1 MWKKCIAFSGILL
14 ALLLVIGFTRNA
26 SVDAGKTVSENDEVK
41 REIAERLGKDVNF
54 IEDAS
59 VSDNDRSSVSGN
71 EPENDSS
78 ETAQNSD
85 NDDSNQDDDSSD
97 SAQNTVEPDVL
108 DEEGCLY
115 VIKADGNRLG
125 SVSIVSGNAFVFMQS
140 DGSVWQGDYDSSVA
154 DSRVI
159 DWSFYRDDS
168 LTSYDIPNHV
178 KSIGQFAFA
187 RSALQE
193 IVIPD
198 GVTSIGYAAFYHC
211 DQLEK
216 VEIPDSVTEIKEH
229 AFENTPWFND
239 FMENGSQDFLIVGDG
254 VLLAYRGTEKQ
265 ITLPDEVKTVADGAI
280 PEDIEIIK

>member
-54 IEDAS
+54 IEDTS

-71 EPENDSS
+71 EPENDCTVSS
-78 ETAQNSD
+78 ES
-85 NDDSNQDDDSSD
+85 
-97 SAQNTVEPDVL
+97 TVAEPDIL

-115 VIKADGNRLG
+115 VIRADGNRLG
-125 SVSIVSGNAFVFMQS
+125 SVPIVSGNAFVFMQS

-198 GVTSIGYAAFYHC
+198 GVNSIGYAAFYHC

-229 AFENTPWFND
+229 AFENTPWLSD

>member
-14 ALLLVIGFTRNA
+14 ALFLVIGFTRNA

-41 REIAERLGKDVNF
+41 REIAERLGKNVNF
-54 IEDAS
+54 IEDIS

-71 EPENDSS
+71 EP
-78 ETAQNSD
+78 NS
-85 NDDSNQDDDSSD
+85 DSSD
-97 SAQNTVEPDVL
+97 ATPNREDVDSNRDDDNAATQNTEMESDVL
-108 DEEGCLY
+108 NEEGCLY
-115 VIKADGNRLG
+115 VIRADGNRLG
-125 SVSIVSGNAFVFMQS
+125 SVPIVSGNAFVFMQS
-140 DGSVWQGDYDSSVA
+140 EGSVWQGDYDSSVA

-159 DWSFYRDDS
+159 DWSFYRDES
-168 LTSYDIPNHV
+168 LTYYDITSHV
-178 KSIGQFAFA
+178 QSIGQFAFA

-211 DQLEK
+211 DQLKK

-229 AFENTPWFND
+229 AFENTPWLND